1 MSEEQQNMGLAETD
15 AAWLRGLTGD
25 WDEKDARRE
34 LDECMA
40 TAKIVASR
48 ATRMKMRV
56 SDIKQRKAPIPEHL
70 SVSGMFMDLAEKRAY
85 ELENSKDPRDI
96 RVGRAMAARL
106 EVMF

>member
-1 MSEEQQNMGLAETD
+1 MGEEQRNTGLAEAD
-15 AAWLRGLTGD
+15 AAWLRGLAGD

-48 ATRMKMRV
+48 AARMKMRV
-56 SDIKQRKAPIPEHL
+56 SDIRQHKAPLPEHL

-85 ELENSKDPRDI
+85 ELEKSDDPRDI

-106 EVMF
+106 EAMF